1 MATFKITFVSVD
13 LGRRV
18 SFARSSLGLNSDY
31 LSLKS
36 FIAACAVISKEPD
49 KYPCIQVVV
58 RDSDG
63 ISSISSDTLFR
74 AVRI

>member
-1 MATFKITFVSVD
+1 MATFKITFLSVS

-18 SFARSSLGLNSDY
+18 SFARSIGLKSDFM
-31 LSLKS
+31 SLKS

-58 RDSDG
+58 HDSDG
-63 ISSISSDTLFR
+63 FSSISSDTLFR